1 MLKKFLWSG
10 SCPTLQRLTK
20 LDGTSTDVLEIFG
33 SAGALPSRKKP
44 FATRYSPFVTF
55 LKILLVDAE
64 KKACYNGSSALRVLT
79 PEKGRANES
88 VAGRY

>member
-1 MLKKFLWSG
+1 
-10 SCPTLQRLTK
+10 
-20 LDGTSTDVLEIFG
+20 VLEIFG

-64 KKACYNGSSALRVLT
+64 KKSML
-79 PEKGRANES
+79 
-88 VAGRY
+88 

>member
-20 LDGTSTDVLEIFG
+20 LKGASTDVLEIFG
-33 SAGALPSRKKP
+33 SARALPSKKTIRHSLL
-44 FATRYSPFVTF
+44 AIRYLFENSF
-55 LKILLVDAE
+55 VDAE
-64 KKACYNGSSALRVLT
+64 KKACYNESSTLKVLT